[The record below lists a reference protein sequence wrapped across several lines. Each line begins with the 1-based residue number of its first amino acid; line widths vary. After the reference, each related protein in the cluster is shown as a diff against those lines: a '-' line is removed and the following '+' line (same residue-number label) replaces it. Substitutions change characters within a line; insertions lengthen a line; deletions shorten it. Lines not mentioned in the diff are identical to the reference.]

1 MKIRTILSLFCLGVC
16 AILLT
21 GCPFGSVFSLDD
33 NPSVPINEDYLGK
46 WAVLV
51 NTDTHFGEPVKLILT
66 KKSDSEYNVAF
77 TGDVK
82 ELLRYRISLNDTLK
96 GTGYLSMVDHW
107 EFLNFEIRGEVFII
121 QVLYDR
127 NKLTLLP
134 MAESFT
140 NKHIG
145 SRAQLREALKFHMKT
160 RLKPR
165 YADDFCLR
173 NMVRVN

>member
-1 MKIRTILSLFCLGVC
+1 MRKGALCLIFIAGLC
-16 AILLT
+16 GILLT
-21 GCPFGSVFSLDD
+21 GCPYSSVYTLD
-33 NPSVPINEDYLGK
+33 PEPALPINEDYLGK

-51 NTDTHFGEPVKLILT
+51 NTNSNFGEPVKLILS
-66 KKSDSEYNVAF
+66 KKSDTEYAVAF

-82 ELLRYRISLNDTLK
+82 ELLRYRISLSDTLK
-96 GTGYLSMVDHW
+96 GTGYLSTVDHW
-107 EFLNFEIRGEVFII
+107 EFLNFVIRGEVFII
-121 QVLYDR
+121 QILYDK

-145 SRAQLREALKFHMKT
+145 SDQQLREALRFHMKT
-160 RLKPR
+160 RLRPR
-165 YADDFCLR
+165 YDDDFCLR